1 MKIKPIEEIQAF
13 LTPYAD
19 AVGVEIV
26 EVEFK
31 QGKDPAMT
39 VFIDRKGGID
49 LDICEKFH
57 RSIDEPLDVLD
68 PTFGQPYT
76 LNCSSLGL
84 DRPFKTV
91 RDFERNI
98 GEEVEVKLFA
108 PIKGKKY
115 YEGVMVDAKE
125 TNIVLS
131 VDDKNTFSIE
141 KSAIAKIN
149 KLIKFD

>member
-1 MKIKPIEEIQAF
+1 MKVKPVEEIKDF
-13 LTPYAD
+13 LTPIGNE
-19 AVGVEIV
+19 VGVVVV

-31 QGKDPAMT
+31 QGKEPALT
-39 VFIDRKGGID
+39 VYSDRPEGID

-57 RSIDEPLDVLD
+57 RAIDVPLDELD

-84 DRPFKTV
+84 DRPFKTIQ
-91 RDFERNI
+91 DYERNI
-98 GEEVEVKLFA
+98 GQEVEVKLFA

-115 YEGVMVDAKE
+115 YEGVMTDAKE
-125 TNIVLS
+125 NNIVLT
-131 VDDKNTFSIE
+131 VDEKTVLSIE

-149 KLIKFD
+149 KLIKVD

>member
-1 MKIKPIEEIQAF
+1 MKVKPVEEIKDF
-13 LTPYAD
+13 LTPIGNE
-19 AVGVEIV
+19 VGVEVV

-31 QGKDPAMT
+31 QGKEPALT
-39 VFIDRKGGID
+39 VYIDRPEGID

-57 RSIDEPLDVLD
+57 RAIDVPLDELD

-84 DRPFKTV
+84 DRPFKTM
-91 RDFERNI
+91 RDYERNI
-98 GEEVEVKLFA
+98 GQEVEVKLFA

-115 YEGVMVDAKE
+115 YEGVMTDAKE
-125 TNIVLS
+125 NNIVLT
-131 VDDKNTFSIE
+131 VDEKTVLSIE

-149 KLIKFD
+149 KLIKVD